1 LVDLVGWGRDG
12 SEFEKWSREME
23 EKDHLEKLKRVEE
36 RRMR

>member
-1 LVDLVGWGRDG
+1 LIDWLIWVRDG